1 MKKFLLSILCC
12 LMAVVNGYA
21 EEVTKSVTFSNYT
34 AGTQYAVNEKHD
46 LGNGLVIYTTECH
59 FTSELRI
66 YSSSSNNGFV
76 VSDALP
82 GAITQM
88 TFNAGYKAD
97 ALQVYGS
104 NDGNTWTLV
113 GEVSVTSS
121 YKDYSL
127 DFTGKGNYSRFKLDV
142 KGSNQVRLKTMS
154 VTYTTGGSVEP
165 PKETVAK
172 PVISPASTTFS
183 KGESV
188 SVSITT
194 ETEGATIHY
203 TINGDEP
210 TAESAVYST
219 PLKVTETTTVKA
231 IAVKDGWNNSE
242 VAEVKYTMVDPNA
255 VETTGTISFAND
267 TQRVSQD
274 GNSQVWKNDNITFT
288 NNKSSS
294 QNAVVSNVNP
304 VRLYANS
311 EISIEAPGNITKIEF
326 DCNTPAYATALNN
339 SIANGA
345 TASSDKVTVTLD
357 GTSSSFTVQKLSAQ
371 VRLDALT
378 VTYIDGGTTITPT
391 LNSPI
396 FSSGSCLFVNQIE
409 VSITAEEGATVYY
422 TLDGSNPTTGSATYN
437 GVITLTETT
446 TVKAFAVKDGYK
458 DSEVVEATYTK
469 RVLQEG
475 QIEDYL
481 TVDLIGETGNSY
493 TSWKDKKS
501 NSAAVYAGQS
511 ISNIDNIQLR
521 SDKDKNNNYS
531 GIVTTASRGKVK
543 KVIVEWNS
551 LTTDNTRELNVYCS
565 NNPYSTPNDLYAED
579 TDGDLI
585 GSIKRSGAT
594 ELSIDGD
601 YKYVGLRSKNG
612 AMYINS
618 ITIIWEVIDT
628 LNISAA
634 GYATFTS
641 DLNYIIPAGVEGGI
655 VTVEGTTANVN
666 YVYTEGDIVPAGT
679 GLLMKGAQD
688 EYKQDEYKMY
698 ATTQEATEVY
708 AANLLKGALTND
720 VITAPTGSLLYIFAN
735 DSESGLGFYWQKNSN
750 NGQQVQ
756 NMAGKAYL
764 QVPTTSAVKGFRL
777 NLGDTTGITA
787 VESTLG
793 NAPVYTL
800 SGVRVNGSLNNLP
813 AGIYIVGGKKVYVK

>member
-1 MKKFLLSILCC
+1 MKKFLLSIVCC

-21 EEVTKSVTFSNYT
+21 EEVTKSVTFSSYT
-34 AGTQYAVNEKHD
+34 AGTQYAKNEKHD
-46 LGNGLVIYTTECH
+46 LGDGLVIYTTDCH
-59 FTSELRI
+59 FTTQLRI
-66 YSSSSNNGFV
+66 YSSASNNGYV

-82 GAITQM
+82 GTITKM
-88 TFNAGYKAD
+88 NFNAGYKKD
-97 ALQVYGS
+97 NLLVYGS
-104 NDGNTWTLV
+104 NDGTTWTLV
-113 GEVSVTSS
+113 GKVAVTSTS
-121 YKDYSL
+121 NKDYSF
-127 DFTGKGNYSRFKLDV
+127 DFTGNYSRFKLDV
-142 KGSNQVRLKTMS
+142 EGTNQIRLQSMS
-154 VTYTTGGSVEP
+154 VTYTTSGAPET
-165 PKETVAK
+165 PKETVAT
-172 PVISPASTTFS
+172 PVINPSTTTFNT
-183 KGESV
+183 GESV

-194 ETEGATIHY
+194 ETEGATIYY
-203 TINGDEP
+203 TTNGDTP
-210 TAESAVYST
+210 TAESFVYSAPFEVNT
-219 PLKVTETTTVKA
+219 TTTVKA

-255 VETTGTISFAND
+255 VEKTGTISFAST

-288 NNKSSS
+288 NNKTSSS
-294 QNAVVSNVNP
+294 NSVVSNVNP

-311 EISIEAPGNITKIEF
+311 EISIEAPGNITKIVF
-326 DCNTPAYATALNN
+326 DCNSSDYATALKN
-339 SIANGA
+339 SIGDAA

-357 GTSSSFTVQKLSAQ
+357 GTSNSFTIAKLSAQ

-378 VTYIDGGTTITPT
+378 VTYIIDEGTTIIPT

-458 DSEVVEATYTK
+458 DSEIVEATYTK

-531 GIVTTASRGKVK
+531 GIVTTTSGGKVK
-543 KVIVEWNS
+543 KIIVEWGGATANGR
-551 LTTDNTRELNVYCS
+551 TLNIYGKNDAYS
-565 NNPYSTPNDLYAED
+565 NPNDLYD
-579 TDGDLI
+579 NT
-585 GSIKRSGAT
+585 KSGENLGTIVKGTST
-594 ELSIDGD
+594 ELEITGD
-601 YKYVGLRSKNG
+601 YRYIGLRSNSD
-612 AMYINS
+612 AMYITS
-618 ITIIWEVIDT
+618 IIIIWEPYT
-628 LNISAA
+628 LNITDV
-634 GYATFTS
+634 GYATFTA
-641 DLNYIIPAGVEGGI
+641 DNNFIIPDGVEGGI
-655 VTVEGTTANVN
+655 VTVKGTTANVE
-666 YVYTEGDIVPAGT
+666 YVYTKGDIVPAGT
-679 GLLMKGAQD
+679 GLLMKGAQG
-688 EYKQDEYKMY
+688 EYKMY

-708 AANLLKGALTND
+708 AENLLKGALTNEE
-720 VITAPTGSLLYIFAN
+720 ITAPAGSLLYIFAK
-735 DSESGLGFYWQKNSN
+735 DIDSGLGFYWQNDSG
-750 NGQQVQ
+750 NGQRVQ

-787 VESTLG
+787 VETTNG
-793 NAPVYTL
+793 NAPIYTL